1 MTSRELIFMDIK
13 TTPTGEYYTQ
23 KGGQKRNYISD
34 EVLEDVEGAPT
45 VREFMENPKDF
56 NITLTINATIR
67 MPDRNTAEL
76 YAKKNLFPSWLWL
89 NDNNVELGFGAPD
102 KISNVSVES
111 SIEEQQEIINDMEE
125 DIEEER

>member
-13 TTPTGEYYTQ
+13 TTPAGEYYTQ

-34 EVLEDVEGAPT
+34 EVLEDIEGAPT

-111 SIEEQQEIINDMEE
+111 NIEELPEAVIEE
-125 DIEEER
+125 DAEEERE